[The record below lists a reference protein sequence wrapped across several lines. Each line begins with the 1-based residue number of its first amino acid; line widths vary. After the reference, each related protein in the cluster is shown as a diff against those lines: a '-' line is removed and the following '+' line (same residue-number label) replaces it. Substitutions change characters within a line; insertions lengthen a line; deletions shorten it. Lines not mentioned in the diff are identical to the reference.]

1 MNVSHAED
9 HQWVT
14 MKEAAARLGVS
25 PSTISRLAA
34 INAIE
39 EVKQKRA
46 NRRSKF
52 VNLEQVRRALE
63 EKI

>member
-1 MNVSHAED
+1 VNSQETNEG
-9 HQWVT
+9 QWVT
-14 MKEAAARLGVS
+14 MKEAAEILGVS

-39 EVKQKRA
+39 VKQKRS

-52 VNLEQVRRALE
+52 VNVEQVRRALE
-63 EKI
+63 EEV